1 MQVTARVAGHKCSLE
16 DRSPWIALRKINNT
30 SPNKCL
36 GRVLDRRHLKVFILI
51 TVTSSTKIVIIMLWN
66 ISLSQLIYIYI
77 IMSTCRLSR
86 NPYPSFKSQPWT
98 WHWTRWNMQTEL
110 SLTFQVS
117 RWIQQVRIGGE
128 SNSQRF
134 LLVLLFFSFSLKVA
148 GGHIHSRRGK
158 SPAPA
163 S

>member
-36 GRVLDRRHLKVFILI
+36 GRVLDRRHLKVYILI
-51 TVTSSTKIVIIMLWN
+51 TVTSSTKIVICFGIFHSVSW
-66 ISLSQLIYIYI
+66 YIYVY
-77 IMSTCRLSR
+77 MSTCRLSR

-98 WHWTRWNMQTEL
+98 WHWRRWNMQTEL

-117 RWIQQVRIGGE
+117 GWIQQVRIGGE

-134 LLVLLFFSFSLKVA
+134 LLVLFFFSFSLKVA
-148 GGHIHSRRGK
+148 GGHIHSRWGK